1 MQYIKYTYV
10 DALTGV
16 PVTDAPAANGPAMPA
31 VDGLEYAWARESAY
45 PTEQPE
51 FFGTCPDESATD
63 VPGVLAVLTQA
74 EWEALHAYE
83 LLARNPVPAS
93 VTMRQ
98 ARLAL
103 LAVDKLDDVAPTI
116 AAIADSTQRRKA
128 QIEWEFS
135 NEVQRHHGF
144 VTVLAPALGL
154 TDAEIDDLFRLAVT
168 L

>member
-16 PVTDAPAANGPAMPA
+16 PVTVAPAANGPAMPS
-31 VDGLEYAWARESAY
+31 VEGLEYAWARESAY

-63 VPGVLAVLTQA
+63 VPGVLAVLAQA
-74 EWEALHAYE
+74 EWEALQADE

>member
-16 PVTDAPAANGPAMPA
+16 PVTVAPAANGPAMPA
-31 VDGLEYAWARESAY
+31 VEGLEYAWARESAY

-63 VPGVLAVLTQA
+63 VPGVLAVLAQA
-74 EWEALHAYE
+74 EWEALQADE

>member
-16 PVTDAPAANGPAMPA
+16 PVTVAPAANGPAMPA
-31 VDGLEYAWARESAY
+31 VEGLEYAWARESAY

-63 VPGVLAVLTQA
+63 VPGVLAVLAQA
-74 EWEALHAYE
+74 EWGALQADE
-83 LLARNPVPAS
+83 MLARNPVPAS

>member
-16 PVTDAPAANGPAMPA
+16 PVTVAPAANGPAMPA
-31 VDGLEYAWARESAY
+31 VEGLEYAWARESAY

-63 VPGVLAVLTQA
+63 VPGVLAVLAQA
-74 EWEALHAYE
+74 EWEALQADE

-103 LAVDKLDDVAPTI
+103 LAFGLLDDVESAINAMAEPARQ
-116 AAIADSTQRRKA
+116 AAR
-128 QIEWEFS
+128 IEWDYS
-135 NEVQRHHGF
+135 NEVQRYNGF
-144 VTVLAPALGL
+144 VEQLGPAVGL
-154 TDAEIDDLFRLAVT
+154 TAESTDELFRLAVT

>member
-16 PVTDAPAANGPAMPA
+16 PVTVAPAANGPAMPA
-31 VDGLEYAWARESAY
+31 VEGLEYAWARESAY

-63 VPGVLAVLTQA
+63 VPGVLAVLAQA
-74 EWEALHAYE
+74 EWEALQADE
-83 LLARNPVPAS
+83 MLARNPVPAS